1 MASAILL
8 DPDIV
13 RRDIVVIWIGGVGY
27 GGVETYPGV
36 GFNLRNDIAAANVVY
51 DSGITVWQVPSNVY
65 SQVSVSYAELEEKI
79 GGTSKLADYL
89 ISQTVQWNRT
99 YWPEPIE
106 SRSLGDSPAVSLML
120 YPRGGDFR
128 VVPAPRFGQEGHYL
142 PGTYNVVGLQ
152 NYLAMP
158 KDPVVIQAVIN
169 NIIWTIVTIFFPV
182 VIGLALAMLL
192 NGKVRGKPVIRLIFY
207 TPCVLPLVAI
217 ASIWGWLYNP
227 QYGAIN
233 SFLRL
238 IGLGSLA
245 QPWLGQDSTALA
257 AVMVPAVWLRVG
269 FPMLLYL
276 AALQGIN
283 TDMYEAATVDGAT
296 KSQQFWHITMP
307 SLRPAHYIVIALSL
321 IDSFKVFDLI
331 YAMTYGGPGTATQ
344 VMGTWMYFNV
354 FQYYQAGYG
363 TAIAVVITV
372 VAIAVSIPYVRS
384 QTKEHAV

>member
-1 MASAILL
+1 MGTATLEAPPVSA
-8 DPDIV
+8 PV
-13 RRDIVVIWIGGVGY
+13 VQRRGRKY
-27 GGVETYPGV
+27 GGVHAWLFALPALAVYAIFLVYPA
-36 GFNLRNDIAAANVVY
+36 F
-51 DSGITVWQVPSNVY
+51 
-65 SQVSVSYAELEEKI
+65 
-79 GGTSKLADYL
+79 TSLWFSFTDWDGL
-89 ISQTVQWNRT
+89 
-99 YWPEPIE
+99 
-106 SRSLGDSPAVSLML
+106 SP
-120 YPRGGDFR
+120 
-128 VVPAPRFGQEGHYL
+128 
-142 PGTYNVVGLQ
+142 TYNVVGLD
-152 NYLAMP
+152 NYTQMP

-169 NIIWTIVTIFFPV
+169 NIIWTVVTIVFPV
-182 VIGLALAMLL
+182 VIGLTLAMVL
-192 NGKVRGKPVIRLIFY
+192 NGKVRGKPVLRLIFY
-207 TPCVLPLVAI
+207 TPAVLPLIAI

-233 SFLRL
+233 AFLRL
-238 IGLGSLA
+238 IGLDSLA

-257 AVMVPAVWLRVG
+257 AVMVPAIWLRVG

-283 TDMYEAATVDGAT
+283 ADMYEAATVDGAT
-296 KSQQFWHITMP
+296 RWQQFWYITMP

-363 TAIAVVITV
+363 TAIAVVITI

>member
-1 MASAILL
+1 MATTTVMAGAPPTRPPRRKKTQHGGLIAWTFALPALIVYVVFLVYPALSSLWFSFTDWDGLSA
-8 DPDIV
+8 
-13 RRDIVVIWIGGVGY
+13 
-27 GGVETYPGV
+27 
-36 GFNLRNDIAAANVVY
+36 
-51 DSGITVWQVPSNVY
+51 
-65 SQVSVSYAELEEKI
+65 
-79 GGTSKLADYL
+79 
-89 ISQTVQWNRT
+89 
-99 YWPEPIE
+99 
-106 SRSLGDSPAVSLML
+106 
-120 YPRGGDFR
+120 
-128 VVPAPRFGQEGHYL
+128 
-142 PGTYNVVGLQ
+142 TYNVVGID
-152 NYLAMP
+152 NYVDMVD
-158 KDPVVIQAVIN
+158 DPVVIQAIVN
-169 NIIWTIVTIFFPV
+169 NIIWTIVTITVPV
-182 VIGLALAMLL
+182 IIGLLLAIAL
-192 NGKVRGKPVIRLIFY
+192 NGKVRGKPALRLLFY
-207 TPCVLPLVAI
+207 TPAVLPLVAV

-233 SFLRL
+233 AALRA
-238 IGLGSLA
+238 IGLDFLA

-257 AVMVPAVWLRVG
+257 AVMVPAIWLRVG

-296 KSQQFWHITMP
+296 RWQQFWFITMP

-384 QTKEHAV
+384 QTKEHAS